1 MKKRGISGVFFG
13 SLFAGVV
20 VMAIVIIDE
29 IKENKPF
36 LGNQFLDI
44 IIIVLIILPI
54 SCLAGIV
61 FSEKIVNRVYI
72 VRMKSI
78 LLGYLFNIMGSIAC
92 VMARSISYGLPNTI
106 IITIILGLL
115 GVIMMSSFT
124 YGGYYLGS
132 YDNERGK

>member
-1 MKKRGISGVFFG
+1 MRKKMITGVLFG
-13 SLFAGVV
+13 SIFSGLAIIV
-20 VMAIVIIDE
+20 IVIIDE

-61 FSEKIVNRVYI
+61 FSEKKVNRVYI

-78 LLGYLFNIMGSIAC
+78 LLGYLFNIMGSMAC

-132 YDNERGK
+132 YDNERVK